1 MSKYD
6 IFGKDYDG
14 LASDRLIE
22 NAEDMLNLL
31 KDIIAATYEQDGHHW
46 PTIDFDDL
54 IDTAKRITN
63 HIETGE

>member
-6 IFGKDYDG
+6 IFGKDYEP

-31 KDIIAATYEQDGHHW
+31 KRIIAATYEADGHHW
-46 PTIDFDDL
+46 PDIDFDDL
-54 IDTAKRITN
+54 IVKAKRITN
-63 HIETGE
+63 FIETGE

>member
-6 IFGKDYDG
+6 IFGKDYEP

-22 NAEDMLNLL
+22 NAEAMLVLL
-31 KDIIAATYEQDGHHW
+31 KHMIAANSRED
-46 PTIDFDDL
+46 IDQL
-54 IDTAKRITN
+54 IERAKRITN